1 MNIIDSQLF
10 KGLRD
15 RNSARLFA
23 DMEFRKC
30 VFDNCSIS
38 ITQDVAKRSV
48 VRNIN
53 LVNCTAKSCGIEPA
67 IVEDVVVDGL
77 KTNGKLL
84 QAWGAAFKHVTLK
97 GAIDRLMLSPAVVLT
112 DPDSPINR
120 AFAKANAEY
129 YSSVDW
135 ALDISCAE
143 AQELE
148 IQGVPARLIR
158 RDPETQVVVTSE
170 KAIRH
175 EFEKL
180 QYGETHWNFSI
191 QFMLNRGDTDVV
203 LVAPKKNPKFKVLLE
218 GLKMLRKEGV
228 AEPD

>member
-1 MNIIDSQLF
+1 MEIINSQLF

-23 DMEFRKC
+23 DLEFRKC

-38 ITQDVAKRSV
+38 ITQDVTRRSV
-48 VRNIN
+48 VRNVSLI
-53 LVNCTAKSCGIEPA
+53 NCTAKSCGVEPA
-67 IVEDVVVDGL
+67 IIEDVVVDGL
-77 KTNGKLL
+77 KTNGKLT

-97 GAIDRLMLSPAVVLT
+97 GSIERLMLSPAVVLT

-129 YSSVDW
+129 YASVDW
-135 ALDISCAE
+135 ALDISSAE

-158 RDPETQVVVTSE
+158 RDPETQVVVTAE

-175 EFEKL
+175 GFEKL

-203 LVAPKKNPKFKVLLE
+203 LVAPKKSPKFKALLE
-218 GLKMLRKEGV
+218 GLKMLRNEGI